1 MIRFEPISPAS
12 RDLSPMFPPT
22 RVVMT
27 SMGFG
32 EGPLWDASS
41 GSLIFSDIVRSKMW
55 RWSEAGGATVVA
67 DHTGHAN
74 GLAFDR
80 EGRIVAAGWS
90 SRTVWRLEPDGSRTV
105 LASNY
110 QGMALNTPNDLVVT
124 HDGTILFTDSD
135 GGLFIPGMEGDDLQR
150 YLPFSGVYAILPS
163 GELRLLSD
171 DCLFPNGISFTPD
184 GRTLLVSDTHRAH
197 VRAFTVGRDF
207 ALTDSGVFYELTGSE
222 SGHADGMTF
231 DALGNLYCT
240 GPGGVH
246 LISPSGDLIA
256 RLLIPE
262 DCTNMAWGGA
272 NRRTLFIT
280 TFRSVFAVEMQVAGM
295 DLQEVAV

>member
-1 MIRFEPISPAS
+1 MIRFEALSLAS
-12 RDLSPMFPPT
+12 RDLCSEFPRS

-32 EGPLWDASS
+32 EGPLWDAAAE
-41 GSLIFSDIVRSKMW
+41 SLLFSDIVRSKIW
-55 RWSEAGGATVVA
+55 RWSHAGGFTLVA
-67 DHTGHAN
+67 SDTGHAN

-80 EGRIVAAGWS
+80 QGRIVAAGWS

-110 QGMALNTPNDLVVT
+110 DGLALNTPNDLVVSR
-124 HDGTILFTDSD
+124 DGTVLFTDSD

-150 YLPFSGVYAILPS
+150 YLPFSGVYAISPS
-163 GELRLLSD
+163 GELRLLCD

-197 VRAFTVGRDF
+197 VRAFSVGTDF
-207 ALTDSGVFYELTGSE
+207 ALSDNGVFYKLAGSE

-231 DALGNLYCT
+231 DAMGNLYCT
-240 GPGGVH
+240 GPGGIH
-246 LISPSGDLIA
+246 LISAGGDLIA
-256 RLLIPE
+256 RLLVPE
-262 DCTNMAWGGA
+262 DCTNMAWGGID
-272 NRRTLFIT
+272 RRTLFVT

-295 DLQEVAV
+295 NLQEVAA